1 MKVRDAMAK
10 TIGTAAPSD
19 SVRRVATLMREE
31 GAGFLPV
38 CDGEQLVGVITDRD
52 IVIRCIA
59 EGGADALELPI
70 DRCMSRGVHTAS
82 PDEELESA
90 ARMME
95 REEVRRLAVVE
106 DGRLVGVLSHGNV
119 VQALQGGGPAQQ
131 ATVGVTQG
139 A

>member
-1 MKVRDAMAK
+1 MKVRDAMAR
-10 TIGTAAPSD
+10 TISTAAPSD

-38 CDGEQLVGVITDRD
+38 CDGEQLIGVITDRD

-59 EGGADALELPI
+59 EGGADALELSI
-70 DRCMSRGVHTAS
+70 DRCMSRGVHTVS
-82 PDEELESA
+82 PDEDLETA
-90 ARMME
+90 GQLME

-106 DGRLVGVLSHGNV
+106 GDRLVGVLSHGNL
-119 VQALQGGGPAQQ
+119 VQALQGSGPAQQ
-131 ATVGVTQG
+131 ATVGVTRG